1 MYWFVYFFQ
10 PVLCSFVLFEKWTW
24 PIDGIDK
31 KCASNLALDSPQEQ
45 YAKLV
50 TPYVLSF
57 IVKWLSL
64 CDRVTFS
71 EDFTTGCTVESS
83 EGSLSV
89 SSQECHC
96 TFWKNMKVPCW
107 HIFAYQ
113 DLRDLPLF
121 LLKVLTNVGWC
132 LTSEVH
138 YNKKEYASRWLKV
151 FSGTCRYNYLNDI
164 LILYNVHPLD

>member
-10 PVLCSFVLFEKWTW
+10 PVLCSFVLFKKWTW

-89 SSQECHC
+89 SSQVSLYFLEKHEGSMLTHICLPRLKRFA
-96 TFWKNMKVPCW
+96 TFFVEGVDKRWMMS
-107 HIFAYQ
+107 Y
-113 DLRDLPLF
+113 LRSTLQQKRVRLQMAQSF
-121 LLKVLTNVGWC
+121 
-132 LTSEVH
+132 
-138 YNKKEYASRWLKV
+138 
-151 FSGTCRYNYLNDI
+151 FRYM
-164 LILYNVHPLD
+164 